1 MVSSRPSLRLPG
13 VGLRR
18 AGGGAGLGQAGAQGG
33 GGRAGAG
40 WGAPAGRLET
50 PTVTTP
56 RAGAGRPGP
65 GAVAFTAGLSVLAL
79 VAVVL
84 RTCETFFFFFFED
97 SGCWHG
103 GCFTFEF
110 RVWVCIQ
117 LAILCF
123 EFPGGYMLKQL
134 SSPSFLPYPSELILD
149 PNVY

>member
-33 GGRAGAG
+33 GGRAGQVG
-40 WGAPAGRLET
+40 VHPPAAWRPRLLRS
-50 PTVTTP
+50 
-56 RAGAGRPGP
+56 RAKAGRPGP

-79 VAVVL
+79 VSVVL
-84 RTCETFFFFFFED
+84 RTCETFFFFFQD

-123 EFPGGYMLKQL
+123 ESFPVVI
-134 SSPSFLPYPSELILD
+134 F
-149 PNVY
+149 